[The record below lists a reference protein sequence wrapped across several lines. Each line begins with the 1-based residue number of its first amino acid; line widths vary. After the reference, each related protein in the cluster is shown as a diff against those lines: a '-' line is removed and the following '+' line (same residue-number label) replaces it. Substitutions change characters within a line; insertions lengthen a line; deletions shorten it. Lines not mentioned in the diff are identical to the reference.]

1 MDFRSLVAA
10 TVAAC
15 CVLATPGISE
25 EVSTDNLVISDGF
38 SRASPKM
45 AKAGVGFMTITSKGD
60 ADRLVSFTSPA
71 CNRPELHTHIHD
83 NGVMRMREVEA
94 IDVPAGG
101 SVKLEPGSF
110 HLMCID
116 LKGQLVEGEMMDATL
131 TFEAGGE
138 ITVSLPIKGPGAMG
152 KMN

>member
-10 TVAAC
+10 SVAAC
-15 CVLATPGISE
+15 FVFATPGLSE

-45 AKAGVGFMTITSKGD
+45 AKAGVGFMTITAKTT
-60 ADRLVSFTSPA
+60 ADRLISFTSPA

-101 SVKLEPGSF
+101 MVKLEPGSF

-116 LKGQLVEGEMMDATL
+116 LTGQLVEGEMMEATL
-131 TFEAGGE
+131 TFEQAGE
-138 ITVSLPIKGPGAMG
+138 VSVKLPIMGPGAM
-152 KMN
+152 KVMN